1 MAQLKTLQTER
12 KESDREA
19 MQQAKLLYELA
30 QAEGKPYRPKAFFV
44 TAPEVR
50 ESVFSSTE
58 VARELSRDALLD
70 AAETTATPNACPK
83 KTNPKSPSRPPPD
96 RAAGCRLRKGGVCFG
111 NPQNG

>member
-1 MAQLKTLQTER
+1 MPIAMDSPANSEQRIQRSADRNMAQLKTLQAER
-12 KESDREA
+12 KEAAREA

-83 KTNPKSPSRPPPD
+83 
-96 RAAGCRLRKGGVCFG
+96 
-111 NPQNG
+111 